1 MSRPPTEPGAVSV
14 SRLIM
19 DICWEPAGVDM
30 TSLASALPTSSAVA
44 ALTSAIVRAARVH
57 APETIYY
64 ERPEGTKALRLK
76 IAQLLVDIGCVAH
89 EDDIIITNGAQE
101 AMVLALRATTNADD
115 VVAVE
120 SPSFFGVFQAIEMLG
135 LRALELPTDPRKG
148 IDLDTLGTAVSGG
161 EVRAC
166 ILAPTHQNPLGFC
179 ISDEDKQRVVDM
191 LADANVPL
199 IEDDVYGPLSVRW
212 PGPRPAKAFDRIG
225 NVIHCGSFSKTLSPA
240 LRLGWAVPGRFAEE
254 MLRLKFLANLST
266 AMVSQ
271 FAAADFLNGAGFV
284 ELRRA
289 RRGSMHDGYG
299 DCAVPFFHISRRG
312 QNPPLQ
318 QVVCACGSSCQKTTK
333 QWCS

>member
-1 MSRPPTEPGAVSV
+1 MTTAMEAYARLEDKGLIQPRPKSGHFVRSPPTLEDQPVMSRPPTEPGAVSV

-179 ISDEDKQRVVDM
+179 MSDEDKQRVVDM

-225 NVIHCGSFSKTLSPA
+225 NVIHCGSFSKNAVAGIAS
-240 LRLGWAVPGRFAEE
+240 RLGRSRAFRGGDASAEVSREFEHGNGFAVRSG
-254 MLRLKFLANLST
+254 
-266 AMVSQ
+266 
-271 FAAADFLNGAGFV
+271 
-284 ELRRA
+284 
-289 RRGSMHDGYG
+289 
-299 DCAVPFFHISRRG
+299 
-312 QNPPLQ
+312 
-318 QVVCACGSSCQKTTK
+318 
-333 QWCS
+333 